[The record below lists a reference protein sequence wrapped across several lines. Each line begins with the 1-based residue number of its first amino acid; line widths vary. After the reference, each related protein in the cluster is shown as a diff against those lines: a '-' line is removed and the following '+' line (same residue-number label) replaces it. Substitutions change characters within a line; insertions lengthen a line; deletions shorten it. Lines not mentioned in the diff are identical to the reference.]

1 MNRLLGAGCY
11 SGTALSS
18 MTERLSTDALLS
30 FGHKYD
36 FPRQGSKIRR
46 VKVTPRRIVVGLFQ
60 KTGIAPSSCQDP
72 RTIVSKWT
80 A

>member
-36 FPRQGSKIRR
+36 FLPEKSVPASG
-46 VKVTPRRIVVGLFQ
+46 F
-60 KTGIAPSSCQDP
+60 
-72 RTIVSKWT
+72 
-80 A
+80 